1 MKEQEERSSD
11 TMRLTF
17 LGRTFVVKNNHNR
30 HPTRQ
35 VLKTCRVWLPD
46 LKQKIMNF
54 TKYILT
60 LLLISVLTIIACS
73 PDEPEEVITK
83 DETPHQFE
91 NGSFPMPDLPSD
103 NPLTVQGVELGRM
116 LFYETMLS
124 KDGSQSCATCHD
136 QNNGFS
142 DSARFSIGVELL
154 PGRRQAMPIF
164 NMAWHT
170 NQFFW
175 DGRANLLR
183 DQALKPIQD
192 ALEMNET
199 LDNVIAKL
207 TASEMYRNQFMRAF
221 GSEEITDTKMA
232 LAMEQ
237 FMLSIVSHDSKYD
250 KFLAGEV
257 QLTASEERGRVLFE
271 TEYNPFFPNSSG
283 ADCAHCHGGNNF
295 DNNQYMN
302 NGLDT
307 DANITDIGREE
318 VTMNSADK
326 AKFKVPSL
334 RNIAVTA
341 PYMHDG
347 RFRSLMRVVD
357 HYNSGIRTSATTD
370 QALMN
375 TQQTGLLLTTTDKQD
390 IVNFLRTLTDDVYLN
405 KTAYKTPF

>member
-1 MKEQEERSSD
+1 M
-11 TMRLTF
+11 TT
-17 LGRTFVVKNNHNR
+17 
-30 HPTRQ
+30 
-35 VLKTCRVWLPD
+35 
-46 LKQKIMNF
+46 
-54 TKYILT
+54 TKYIL
-60 LLLISVLTIIACS
+60 LLLIIGIFTAIACN
-73 PDEPEEVITK
+73 PDVQEVTITK
-83 DETPHQFE
+83 DETPHVFE
-91 NGSFPMPDLPSD
+91 SGAFPMPNLPTD
-103 NPLTVQGVELGRM
+103 NPLTLQGVELGRM

-142 DSARFSIGVELL
+142 DSTRFSIGVEML
-154 PGRRQAMPIF
+154 PGKRQAMPIF

-192 ALEMNET
+192 PLEMNET
-199 LDNVIAKL
+199 LVNVITKL
-207 TASEMYRNQFMRAF
+207 SASEIYRNQFMRAF
-221 GSEEITDTKMA
+221 GSETITEEKMA

-250 KFLAGEV
+250 KYLAGTL

-271 TEYNPFFPNSSG
+271 TEYNPFFPATSG

-295 DNNQYMN
+295 DNNKYMN

-347 RFRSLMRVVD
+347 RFQTLMRVID
-357 HYNSGIRTSATTD
+357 HYNNGIQTSATTD

-375 TQQTGLLLTTTDKQD
+375 TQQTGLMLTQTDKID
-390 IVNFLRTLTDDVYLN
+390 IINFLRTLTDEVYLN
-405 KTAYKTPF
+405 NDDYKTPF